1 MASISPRRR
10 VGSERGA
17 SAAGAPV
24 LGEADMARRSREDL
38 LAGAETLGTRLQR
51 DLKDPEFRAAFEEFY
66 LEAEIA
72 EQLHRLRERL
82 HLTQK
87 QLAAKAHM
95 QQNAVSRIEKGENS
109 LTLRTVQKVASAM
122 GYKVVVG
129 FKPLRRRAVVLA

>member
-1 MASISPRRR
+1 
-10 VGSERGA
+10 
-17 SAAGAPV
+17 
-24 LGEADMARRSREDL
+24 MARRSREDL